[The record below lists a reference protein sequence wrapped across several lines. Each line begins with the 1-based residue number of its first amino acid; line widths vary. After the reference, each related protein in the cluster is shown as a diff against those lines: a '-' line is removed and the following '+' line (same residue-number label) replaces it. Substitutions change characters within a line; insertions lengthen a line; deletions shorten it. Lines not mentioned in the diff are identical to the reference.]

1 MNILMIGDVCGQPG
15 RRILEAELYRLR
27 KTYSPLLTIVNGEN
41 AAGGRGINK
50 KIAQQMMEWGAQ
62 VITLGNHAFDN
73 RELFDF
79 IDESKTIVR
88 PLNYPP
94 DTPGHGYTIVNMNGT
109 HIAVVN
115 LLGRSFM
122 QPMDDPF
129 RAMDHLLEEIKGKA
143 DYIIVDFHAETT
155 SEKEAMGWYLD
166 GRVHMVI
173 GTHTHVQTADERILP
188 KGTAYLTDV
197 GMTGPRNSVLG
208 METEQVLKRFITQ
221 LPIRFEVASGPAQ
234 LNAVSVTFDPKT
246 KRALRMERIQVIE
259 EI

>member
-15 RRILEAELYRLR
+15 RRILEAELSQLR

-50 KIAQQMMEWGAQ
+50 KIAQQMMEWGTQ

-197 GMTGPRNSVLG
+197 GMTGPRDSVLG